1 VPERRRRRGR
11 STVAVNL
18 RAQLFPGEQISRDEC
33 EVIESTLEDRLRQN
47 DRYCFCDDGSYVV
60 VLAAITEDEALIVA
74 QRLAAEVTLRV
85 TRVNRR
91 TWRASIA
98 GYPRDATT
106 AAALHRL
113 SRTGAR
119 RAAVR

>member
-1 VPERRRRRGR
+1 V
-11 STVAVNL
+11 VVNV
-18 RAQLFPGEQISRDEC
+18 RAQLLPGELVSRAEC
-33 EVIESTLEDRLRQN
+33 EIIERTLDERLRQD
-47 DRYCFCDDGSYVV
+47 DRYCLCEDGSYVV

-74 QRLAAEVTLRV
+74 QRLAAEVTLRIA
-85 TRVNRR
+85 RANRR

-113 SRTGAR
+113 SRTGSR
-119 RAAVR
+119 GAAVR